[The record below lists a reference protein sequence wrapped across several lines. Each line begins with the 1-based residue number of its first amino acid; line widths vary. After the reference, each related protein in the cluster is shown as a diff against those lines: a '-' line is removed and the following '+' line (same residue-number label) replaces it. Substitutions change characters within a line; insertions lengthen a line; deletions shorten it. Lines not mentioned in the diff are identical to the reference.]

1 MHLQHLNELIK
12 FINMCSCFLQCGVLN
27 SQLVPGESILDEL
40 QGLGLKFFP
49 LGFG

>member
-12 FINMCSCFLQCGVLN
+12 FISMCSCFLRCGVLN
-27 SQLVPGESILDEL
+27 SQLVPGESTLDET

-49 LGFG
+49 LGFD